1 MDDTNDPQSNRSG
14 GTAPSD
20 VDPYELLRTPK
31 IALGDIDDLAA
42 YVASVV
48 LTITREESEFEEFV
62 SEGIAL
68 AYERYRALPPGS
80 GLQQSLSFWLES
92 RLRDHWRK
100 QHREWR
106 RNSRGATAYTLPTP
120 TGLAWEHAAATTA
133 GVPATDDSA
142 LIQSR
147 LGVQGIFKSEQ
158 DLRDPCLVG
167 RYLRVPSAAGLATGV
182 AREIWAT
189 FEEEQALSDRQCF
202 RFFKADVPD
211 KNP

>member
-20 VDPYELLRTPK
+20 VDPHELLRTPK
-31 IALGDIDDLAA
+31 IPLGDIDDVAA

-62 SEGIAL
+62 SEGNAL
-68 AYERYRALPPGS
+68 AYERYASLAPGESLERALS
-80 GLQQSLSFWLES
+80 HWLES

-100 QHREWR
+100 QHPEWR
-106 RNSRGATAYTLPTP
+106 RNSRGATAYALPTA

-133 GVPATDDSA
+133 GMPATDDAA
-142 LIQSR
+142 LVQSR
-147 LGVQGIFKSEQ
+147 IAFQPVFKSEQ
-158 DLRDPCLVG
+158 DLRDPRLVG

-189 FEEEQALSDRQCF
+189 SEEEQALSDRQSF
-202 RFFKADVPD
+202 RFLKADELD